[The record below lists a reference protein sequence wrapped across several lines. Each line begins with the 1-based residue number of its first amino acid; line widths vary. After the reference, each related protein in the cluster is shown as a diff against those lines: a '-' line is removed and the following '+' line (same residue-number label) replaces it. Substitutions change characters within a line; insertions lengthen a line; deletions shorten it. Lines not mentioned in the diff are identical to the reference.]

1 MMTVFCFQY
10 YSILKAVSK
19 YIQVSI
25 AIRKEISE
33 FFGINFLL
41 SAAHYK
47 PFDAPGW
54 KIRDAGWQGQVAV
67 KEF

>member
-41 SAAHYK
+41 SAAHYQ
-47 PFDAPGW
+47 PFDASGWEISTAGLPGPV
-54 KIRDAGWQGQVAV
+54 RVR
-67 KEF
+67 